1 MARRTRRAILALTAI
16 VIAAVAIW
24 QTWYP
29 GRAFDPAV
37 WRDEALIPQGIRLG
51 MADRLLARG
60 TLLGKTRAEVVEM
73 LGEPPEI
80 PTGSLN
86 TVTVRVSPVKI

>member
-1 MARRTRRAILALTAI
+1 MSMVKPVVQGGTRMPVEPIWYQVPVKLSIRVPVAGKVRVPVERVAPGTAVKI
-16 VIAAVAIW
+16 
-24 QTWYP
+24 
-29 GRAFDPAV
+29 
-37 WRDEALIPQGIRLG
+37 
-51 MADRLLARG
+51 ADRWS
-60 TLLGKTRAEVVEM
+60 LGI